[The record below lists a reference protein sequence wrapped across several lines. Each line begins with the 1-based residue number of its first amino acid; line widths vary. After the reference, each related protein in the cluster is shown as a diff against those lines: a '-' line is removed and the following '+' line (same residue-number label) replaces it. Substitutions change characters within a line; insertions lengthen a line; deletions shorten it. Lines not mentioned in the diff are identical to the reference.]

1 MATLPKLSQAELEKK
16 EAVVGIYRIDPIS
29 REMHFVAKIL
39 FFGGWQ
45 MVKDYHLGVISH
57 KSAQELV
64 EASEMVW
71 REYKYLEALNG
82 LYASSGDSKAFNKG
96 MKSFT
101 DRIKV
106 E

>member
-16 EAVVGIYRIDPIS
+16 EAIVGVYRIEPIS
-29 REMHFVAKIL
+29 REMHFVAKML

-64 EASEMVW
+64 EAV
-71 REYKYLEALNG
+71 RNG
-82 LYASSGDSKAFNKG
+82 LESISTLRHLTGCTQALDSKSFNKG